1 MFWLYRH
8 LLAKQALN
16 SKQSTKGYERIIR
29 EILRR
34 SGYFNN
40 TLFQVPG
47 RMGLLVT
54 LHLISSN
61 VYNSLNAPQKRGFSY
76 IEVWMIGAQGV
87 ILMALLE
94 YGFILAWKKY
104 LSTNTVNPS
113 KITATLVSTTTPVAP
128 ISAPLGKEHFF

>member
-1 MFWLYRH
+1 
-8 LLAKQALN
+8 
-16 SKQSTKGYERIIR
+16 
-29 EILRR
+29 
-34 SGYFNN
+34 
-40 TLFQVPG
+40 
-47 RMGLLVT
+47 MGLLVT

-104 LSTNTVNPS
+104 LSTNTSINPI
-113 KITATLVSTTTPVAP
+113 KISATLVSTTTPVAP
-128 ISAPLGKEHFF
+128 IISAPLGK

>member
-1 MFWLYRH
+1 M
-8 LLAKQALN
+8 
-16 SKQSTKGYERIIR
+16 
-29 EILRR
+29 
-34 SGYFNN
+34 
-40 TLFQVPG
+40 
-47 RMGLLVT
+47 LVT
-54 LHLISSN
+54 LYLIVIN
-61 VYNSLNAPQKRGFSY
+61 VYASIEAPTGRGFSY

>member
-1 MFWLYRH
+1 
-8 LLAKQALN
+8 
-16 SKQSTKGYERIIR
+16 
-29 EILRR
+29 
-34 SGYFNN
+34 
-40 TLFQVPG
+40 
-47 RMGLLVT
+47 MGLLVT

-128 ISAPLGKEHFF
+128 ISAPLGME

>member
-1 MFWLYRH
+1 
-8 LLAKQALN
+8 
-16 SKQSTKGYERIIR
+16 
-29 EILRR
+29 
-34 SGYFNN
+34 
-40 TLFQVPG
+40 
-47 RMGLLVT
+47 MGLLVT

-104 LSTNTVNPS
+104 LSTNTVNTS
-113 KITATLVSTTTPVAP
+113 KISATLVSTTTPVAP
-128 ISAPLGKEHFF
+128 ISAPLGME